1 MRLLEDKIK
10 RLFIEF
16 LIPSIGGAVVLALYS
31 FVDMIAIGQG
41 VGVNGTAATAILTPI
56 VSMASFLGLLVG
68 MGGSVLYSR
77 AKGEGDTAEANG
89 AFTASTVFIGGIIVV
104 VWISVLIFKFPIY
117 RLLGGTEALIPYID
131 DYANLTFWTYPFFI
145 LLPFLSCFLRNDDA
159 PKLVMISTLAGAA
172 INIFFDWFFVFPCNM
187 GMFGASLATSMGTA
201 MQCFI
206 MLTHFFTKK
215 CTLKLIAPKKIISVI
230 IKITKNGFG
239 AGFSQ
244 LALIITTFITNK
256 QIMKYAGDT
265 GLAVFGIMLVLSQ
278 LFVGIFTGIGQA
290 VQPIATTNFGAD
302 FKDRCKEVF
311 GLGTLTTLI
320 CAVLFTGVC
329 ELFPI
334 QVTKLFV
341 DATSEVLEA
350 TPLITRIYGFSFLG
364 MGIAVYISMYLQSVM
379 EAQKATIIS
388 LTRGIVAPAI
398 LLYTLPLLFN
408 VVGVWIAIVAAEA
421 AAAVIAVVYTKI
433 NFQRN

>member
-1 MRLLEDKIK
+1 
-10 RLFIEF
+10 
-16 LIPSIGGAVVLALYS
+16 
-31 FVDMIAIGQG
+31 
-41 VGVNGTAATAILTPI
+41 
-56 VSMASFLGLLVG
+56 
-68 MGGSVLYSR
+68 
-77 AKGEGDTAEANG
+77 
-89 AFTASTVFIGGIIVV
+89 
-104 VWISVLIFKFPIY
+104 
-117 RLLGGTEALIPYID
+117 
-131 DYANLTFWTYPFFI
+131 
-145 LLPFLSCFLRNDDA
+145 
-159 PKLVMISTLAGAA
+159 
-172 INIFFDWFFVFPCNM
+172 
-187 GMFGASLATSMGTA
+187 
-201 MQCFI
+201 
-206 MLTHFFTKK
+206 
-215 CTLKLIAPKKIISVI
+215 
-230 IKITKNGFG
+230 
-239 AGFSQ
+239 
-244 LALIITTFITNK
+244 
-256 QIMKYAGDT
+256 MKYAGDT
-265 GLAVFGIMLVLSQ
+265 ELAVFGIMLVLSQ

-341 DATSEVLEA
+341 DATPEVLKA

-388 LTRGIVAPAI
+388 LTRGIVAPSI

-421 AAAVIAVVYTKI
+421 TAAVIAVVYTKI